1 MIDVGTVDF
10 RHYVVLRVRVL
21 GYQISALKGRLTE
34 AENLLA
40 DIRAARSMLTPSPPH
55 DAGGQTI
62 PCAQV
67 AEGDF

>member
-34 AENLLA
+34 SENLLA

-55 DAGGQTI
+55 DAGGQT
-62 PCAQV
+62 PASEP
-67 AEGDF
+67 APEGDF